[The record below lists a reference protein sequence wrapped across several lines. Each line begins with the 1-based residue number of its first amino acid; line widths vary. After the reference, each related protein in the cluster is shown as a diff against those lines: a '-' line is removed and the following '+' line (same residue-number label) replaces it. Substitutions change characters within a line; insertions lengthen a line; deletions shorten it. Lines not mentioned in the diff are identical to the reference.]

1 MKMISR
7 PLLIGVLLL
16 ILLSSS
22 CNLPAQTTAPMG
34 TILPNGL
41 TQSALPTPTEV
52 MLNGTSTPL
61 TPIIPI
67 TGENVVEMQC
77 QFCVNDLPH
86 AVLIF
91 PDFAIFDVDTSATA
105 PVTCLTAEVLN
116 GKRVLVCS
124 GTQLT
129 TFNLKIC
136 SDASNCLLFPVALQG
151 CPLAGTPGATSV
163 TVTPMTPIFLTA
175 INTLRA
181 PTATPK
187 GAKPAA
193 SPTASGLPTSTPTGI
208 LPPLLTPTTVPLL
221 TPTPILLPTSTTEPP
236 PAPTDTAIAPTQAPT
251 SAPQATSTPVPSTVD
266 QKKDTKTPKP

>member
-1 MKMISR
+1 MKTISR
-7 PLLIGVLLL
+7 PFLIGVLLL

-22 CNLPAQTTAPMG
+22 CNLPVQTAAPMG
-34 TILPNGL
+34 TILPNGA
-41 TQSALPTPTEV
+41 TQTIATSSEV
-52 MLNGTSTPL
+52 LVGSSTPL

-77 QFCVNDLPH
+77 QFCVNDQPH

-91 PDFAIFDVDTSATA
+91 PDFAIFDVDTLASA

-136 SDASNCLLFPVALQG
+136 SDPSNCLLFPVALQG
-151 CPLAGTPGATSV
+151 CPLQGAGNTSV

-175 INTLRA
+175 INTLNPPSATRQGGTPIPSQGA
-181 PTATPK
+181 TQTSTQGSGPTPTPTL
-187 GAKPAA
+187 AL
-193 SPTASGLPTSTPTGI
+193 PTPTSILPPTST
-208 LPPLLTPTTVPLL
+208 
-221 TPTPILLPTSTTEPP
+221 SEPP
-236 PAPTDTAIAPTQAPT
+236 TPAPTDTVAATQPPT
-251 SAPQATSTPVPSTVD
+251 SEPASTPTPQPSSTD
-266 QKKDTKTPKP
+266 NQKPTKTPKH